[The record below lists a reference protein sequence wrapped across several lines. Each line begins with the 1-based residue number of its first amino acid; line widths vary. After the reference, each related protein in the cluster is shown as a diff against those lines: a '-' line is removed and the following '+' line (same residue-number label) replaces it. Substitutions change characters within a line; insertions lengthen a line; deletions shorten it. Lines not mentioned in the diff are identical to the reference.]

1 VALFPQPAMRSA
13 KGRPNR
19 VAAVEE
25 GLPGGLGW
33 VRGPVLGIALHGPLE
48 DPATLEALLGA
59 APERSLDAA
68 LDELTDAV
76 IAGVQIDQ
84 IDQLAG
90 SVRQATP

>member
-1 VALFPQPAMRSA
+1 
-13 KGRPNR
+13 
-19 VAAVEE
+19 
-25 GLPGGLGW
+25 
-33 VRGPVLGIALHGPLE
+33 VLGIAVHGPLE
-48 DPATLEALLGA
+48 HPGALTALLGA

>member
-1 VALFPQPAMRSA
+1 VC
-13 KGRPNR
+13 
-19 VAAVEE
+19 
-25 GLPGGLGW
+25 
-33 VRGPVLGIALHGPLE
+33 GPVLGIALHGLLE

-59 APERSLDAA
+59 ARERSLDAA

>member
-1 VALFPQPAMRSA
+1 VVPCSGSRYTGCS
-13 KGRPNR
+13 RTR
-19 VAAVEE
+19 
-25 GLPGGLGW
+25 
-33 VRGPVLGIALHGPLE
+33 
-48 DPATLEALLGA
+48 ATLEALLGA